1 MFSAVEIRDQQLFTA
16 ELYEKL
22 HAVTQ
27 DMGNIVL
34 TFKRPD
40 LAWFRSQ
47 TLI

>member
-27 DMGNIVL
+27 YMGNIVL

>member
-1 MFSAVEIRDQQLFTA
+1 MFSAAEIREQQLFTV